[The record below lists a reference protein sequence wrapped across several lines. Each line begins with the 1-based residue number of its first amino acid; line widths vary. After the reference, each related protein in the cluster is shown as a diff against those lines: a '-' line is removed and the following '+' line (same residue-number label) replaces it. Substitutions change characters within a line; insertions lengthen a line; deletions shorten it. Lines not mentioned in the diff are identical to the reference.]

1 MIEENLQRTNSLL
14 VDVQTSE
21 LTCEQLR
28 EQNQTIRNEYDQ
40 LLTVKN
46 RFLRFSIFENSF
58 PIRLHRI

>member
-14 VDVQTSE
+14 IDVQTSE

-46 RFLRFSIFENSF
+46 RFLRFSIFKILF
-58 PIRLHRI
+58 D